1 MGQSH
6 LKVCP
11 YVGQS
16 LKIFK
21 WGLMFHSSKGANV
34 DKMCSLI
41 CFTLLVS
48 HMYQV
53 RESSLFNNTALRE
66 VIVESGSRGFLT
78 LHVVPSP
85 GDPNWCSSFLL
96 TLHISTYLHM

>member
-11 YVGQS
+11 YVGQG

-21 WGLMFHSSKGANV
+21 WGLMSHSSKGANV
-34 DKMCSLI
+34 DKMCSMI
-41 CFTLLVS
+41 CFTLLAS
-48 HMYQV
+48 RMYQV
-53 RESSLFNNTALRE
+53 RESSLFNKTALRE

-85 GDPNWCSSFLL
+85 RDPNWCSSFLL
-96 TLHISTYLHM
+96 ILHISTYLHM

>member
-66 VIVESGSRGFLT
+66 VIESGSRGFLT